1 MYYYNKIGM
10 GMHNQEDFLT
20 GPAAPNP
27 KKGMLNPCEPT
38 EKQGW
43 SMGRK
48 LENYLPFL
56 INGILVLK
64 F

>member
-1 MYYYNKIGM
+1 M
-10 GMHNQEDFLT
+10 GMHSQEDLLT
-20 GPAAPNP
+20 GSVAPNP

-43 SMGRK
+43 SMGHK